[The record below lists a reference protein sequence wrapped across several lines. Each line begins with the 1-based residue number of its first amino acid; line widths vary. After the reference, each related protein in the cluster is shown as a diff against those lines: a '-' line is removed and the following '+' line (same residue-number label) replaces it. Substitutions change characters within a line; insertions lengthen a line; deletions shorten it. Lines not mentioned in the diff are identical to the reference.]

1 MEWNMTHCTRS
12 LLVKCHV
19 SRVTLSKVNQTLR
32 INKHNSITFRCNWL
46 TELNPKL
53 GSKLLPIYLFFKSL
67 PQLQWKCR
75 NVIETNSTTTIKVQ
89 KKWSYFNPNVL
100 TLILWGISFCTISTL
115 DSTLHLAL
123 VGYLKT
129 SLEKKVFEYGAGV
142 FVSLFTI
149 PSCLNLFHVLQC

>member
-75 NVIETNSTTTIKVQ
+75 NVIETNSTPTIKVE

-100 TLILWGISFCTISTL
+100 TLILWEISFCTISNL
-115 DSTLHLAL
+115 DSTLHWHWLDIWKLPWRKRSLNMELA
-123 VGYLKT
+123 Y
-129 SLEKKVFEYGAGV
+129 
-142 FVSLFTI
+142 
-149 PSCLNLFHVLQC
+149 LFHFLRSPRV